1 MRLYNKI
8 LLGAV
13 ALSSLTTTSCLK
25 DQKDLFC
32 DEPSVRLEK
41 RMQECQQTLTGSEYG
56 WIMDYYPDRD
66 KSYGGFVYGLKFTDA
81 ETTVTCELAPGETE
95 TSYYKMTNDNGP
107 VLSFDTY
114 NTLMHFFATP
124 SGNRYEAYDGDFEF
138 IILDITPDLITLK
151 GNRTGNTIYMHRATS
166 DIVDYVTKSSEIG
179 EAIFQ
184 TEFKGTCG
192 ADEVY
197 AVNDLGTRYMEF
209 QWKVGEGDTAKIET
223 SGSYYVPTPT
233 GIRFMEPAYVTA
245 KSGEVTELSFDM
257 ANYVFTGTDSQGN
270 AVTLNG
276 VVAPSYAFYNEYIG
290 EFTLTYNTSRN
301 INIQVVND
309 GSGSGYIIKGLS
321 NKFDVAA
328 SYNKSIG
335 ALCINSQQVAI
346 EGSTAY
352 WVCAWDLDGGGNLT
366 WSTDAG
372 AMFVKDPDNPGEFVM
387 ADNSDDYDPSFNTD
401 SFIVWTLNASTS
413 ASTGQ
418 AAAPWVFA
426 NGSTQLPRIL
436 KITKK

>member
-114 NTLMHFFATP
+114 NTLMHYFATP
-124 SGNRYEAYDGDFEF
+124 NGDRYEAYDGDFEF

-151 GNRTGNTIYMHRATS
+151 GNRSGNVIYMHRATS
-166 DIVDYVTKSSEIG
+166 DVVDYVAKASEIG
-179 EAIFQ
+179 ESIFQ

-192 ADEVY
+192 SAE
-197 AVNDLGTRYMEF
+197 ANAANDLGVRYLEF
-209 QWKVGEGDTAKIET
+209 QWKVGEGDNAKIET
-223 SGSYYVPTPT
+223 SGSYYVPTAT
-233 GIRFMEPAYVTA
+233 GIHFYEPVQAV
-245 KSGEVTELSFDM
+245 KDGGEITDLTFDM
-257 ANYVFTGTDSQGN
+257 ANFVFSGQDSKGNAISLKGVVGANYSFYDEFIGNFTMTYAPAGSLDIQIVADQQGSSYLIKGITNACDIKATYNKSVGGIDITGQIIGETAQDVYKFLGALATGNFYPNALGTIGMVATKDVNNPGTFVFSDNGYASEPITGFTIVQQRDGKYYYPSAPYVFTNGDSEMN
-270 AVTLNG
+270 APVKL
-276 VVAPSYAFYNEYIG
+276 
-290 EFTLTYNTSRN
+290 
-301 INIQVVND
+301 
-309 GSGSGYIIKGLS
+309 IK
-321 NKFDVAA
+321 K
-328 SYNKSIG
+328 
-335 ALCINSQQVAI
+335 
-346 EGSTAY
+346 
-352 WVCAWDLDGGGNLT
+352 
-366 WSTDAG
+366 
-372 AMFVKDPDNPGEFVM
+372 
-387 ADNSDDYDPSFNTD
+387 
-401 SFIVWTLNASTS
+401 
-413 ASTGQ
+413 
-418 AAAPWVFA
+418 
-426 NGSTQLPRIL
+426 
-436 KITKK
+436 